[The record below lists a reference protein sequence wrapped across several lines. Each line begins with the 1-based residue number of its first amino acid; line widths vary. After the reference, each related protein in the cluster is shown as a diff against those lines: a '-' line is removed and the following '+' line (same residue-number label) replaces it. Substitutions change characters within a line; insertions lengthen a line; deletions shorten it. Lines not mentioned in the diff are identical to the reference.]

1 MRLRYHPPMDV
12 FEVGGAVRDSLLER
26 EVRERD
32 WVVVGSSVD
41 ELLQLGYKS
50 VGKDFPVFLHPE
62 TGEEHA
68 LARTEQKV
76 GPGYHGFSFDTSSVV
91 TLEEDLGRRDLTIN
105 AMARDGE
112 GAVIDPYGGRRD
124 LEARTL
130 RHISE
135 AFAEDPLRILRV
147 GRFAARFNEL
157 GFTVATETM
166 ALMRRMVEA
175 GEASALKP
183 DRVWQETE
191 KALAEQDPR
200 VYFEVLRECHA
211 LAIVFPEL
219 EALFGVP
226 QPAKWHPEIDTG
238 VHTLMAVQMAAQ
250 LSESVAVR
258 FAALTHDLG
267 KAETPKEILPRHL
280 GHEERSVELLRHFC
294 ERLPVP
300 RRYRELAMAVARY
313 HGTVHRAGELK
324 PTTVQKLIDSV
335 DGLRRPERF
344 EDFLLA
350 CEADARGRSGLET
363 LPYPQAD
370 VLRSALAAAR
380 DVRSEDIEGDLQG
393 RALGERLRAR
403 RIEAIRHALGDAS
416 VG

>member
-1 MRLRYHPPMDV
+1 MDV

-32 WVVVGSSVD
+32 WVVVGSSAD

-130 RHISE
+130 RHVSE

-183 DRVWQETE
+183 VRVWQETE

-363 LPYPQAD
+363 RPYPQAD
-370 VLRSALAAAR
+370 ILRSALAAAR

>member
-1 MRLRYHPPMDV
+1 MDV

-32 WVVVGSSVD
+32 WVVVGSSAD

-130 RHISE
+130 RHVSE

-313 HGTVHRAGELK
+313 HGTVHRAGGLK

-363 LPYPQAD
+363 RPYPQAD
-370 VLRSALAAAR
+370 ILRSALAAAR